1 MSKSNTIVYK
11 TLSNTNTNTPK
22 KISTIS
28 DLKLSFNKQL
38 IEKDLKIE
46 MTKGKI
52 VISERELL
60 CKLCGDGIQLAEIPL
75 CKSCISKIKSI
86 ED

>member
-1 MSKSNTIVYK
+1 MKIARIDALGRIVIPISYRRS
-11 TLSNTNTNTPK
+11 LDITP
-22 KISTIS
+22 
-28 DLKLSFNKQL
+28 
-38 IEKDLKIE
+38 EKDLKIE
-46 MTKGKI
+46 MTNGKI

-60 CKLCGDGIQLAEIPL
+60 CKLCGDGIQSAEIPL

>member
-1 MSKSNTIVYK
+1 MKIARIDTLGRIVIPISYRRS
-11 TLSNTNTNTPK
+11 LDITP
-22 KISTIS
+22 
-28 DLKLSFNKQL
+28 
-38 IEKDLKIE
+38 EKDLKIE
-46 MTKGKI
+46 MTNGKI

-60 CKLCGDGIQLAEIPL
+60 CKLCGDVIQAAEIPL